1 MNQDMGIRLQ
11 AYLDGELK
19 GAEREGMERQLASD
33 AELRALAQ
41 EIRAVTA
48 ALKDSDPIVTVP
60 ASREFYFSQIE
71 RRIAA
76 AEVQESR
83 TAGSGVPVMV
93 WVRRALLPLT
103 GVALATFMLM
113 SSVNTGVLPIQSPLD
128 ESLQAT
134 QRVEETGAMLEE
146 TGAMT
151 FRSESEGVTLVWL
164 YDKDQPSGRTLLDD
178 E

>member
-1 MNQDMGIRLQ
+1 
-11 AYLDGELK
+11 
-19 GAEREGMERQLASD
+19 MEKQLAQD
-33 AELRALAQ
+33 AELRGLAP
-41 EIRAVTA
+41 ELRAVTV
-48 ALKDSDPIVTVP
+48 ALRQNDPIVAVP

-76 AEVQESR
+76 ADRQESR
-83 TAGSGVPVMV
+83 VATGRVSIMA
-93 WVRRALLPLT
+93 WVRKALLPLT

-113 SSVNTGVLPIQSPLD
+113 SSLNTGVRPIQAPLD
-128 ESLQAT
+128 ENLQVT

-164 YDKDQPSGRTLLDD
+164 YDKDLSPARSLTDD